1 MTTTSLLSA
10 AAVSAV
16 NLTRQLL
23 RDSDFCRRHR
33 RRPQD
38 FTRERQLTL
47 PRVIALLLQKTVR
60 SIQLHLQDFWAEL
73 SEAEAAVVPSSWCE
87 ARQKLRASAF
97 VELNERAVL
106 VPLYAPAGAPP
117 PLRRWH
123 ELRVVAFDSS
133 LLRLPQ
139 APALGKTFGWV
150 ECRNQQGE
158 VGRYPQAR
166 LSVLT
171 DVLNRIALHTLLVPW
186 QRGERD
192 LAAEQLAQ
200 LQADDVG
207 LLDRGYAAYELWA
220 QFIHRQRFFVCR
232 CPTSS
237 FKVVN
242 DLFAANE
249 AGRSVV
255 AKLQP
260 CAAQAAAIR
269 AAGLPMEIT
278 VRFVT
283 VRLRTGELEVL
294 ATSLLDET
302 RYPTSEFG
310 ALYHHRWGIETYYG
324 LLKGRLALEHF
335 SGLTVAAIEQD
346 VLATIFLSNLE
357 SVLTQPA
364 QAQLTE
370 RSQRCQHRQQVN
382 RAVSFHALKARVIA
396 LLLSAQ
402 PVEQVLEKLH
412 TLFVTQP
419 VARRPERQVP
429 RRQPSAWRSYHYQR
443 NLRKAVF

>member
-1 MTTTSLLSA
+1 
-10 AAVSAV
+10 
-16 NLTRQLL
+16 
-23 RDSDFCRRHR
+23 
-33 RRPQD
+33 
-38 FTRERQLTL
+38 
-47 PRVIALLLQKTVR
+47 
-60 SIQLHLQDFWAEL
+60 
-73 SEAEAAVVPSSWCE
+73 
-87 ARQKLRASAF
+87 
-97 VELNERAVL
+97 VL
-106 VPLYAPAGAPP
+106 APLYAPTGPPP

-123 ELRVVAFDSS
+123 GLRVVGFDSS

-139 APALGKTFGWV
+139 AQALGDAFGWV

-158 VGRYPQAR
+158 VGLYPQAR

-171 DVLNRIALHTLLVPW
+171 DVLNRVALHTWLGPW
-186 QRGERD
+186 ARGERD
-192 LAAEQLAQ
+192 VAAEQLAQ
-200 LQADDVG
+200 LRADDVG
-207 LLDRGYAAYELWA
+207 LLDRGYAAYQLWA
-220 QFIHRQRFFVCR
+220 QFIARERFFVCR

-242 DLFAANE
+242 DLFATNE

-269 AAGLPMEIT
+269 AAGLPMEIR

-283 VRLRTGELEVL
+283 VRLATGELEVL
-294 ATSLLDET
+294 ATNLLDEA
-302 RYPTSEFG
+302 RYPTREFG

-335 SGLTVAAIEQD
+335 SGETVHAIEQD

-370 RSQRCQHRQQVN
+370 RSQHCQHHQQVN
-382 RAVSFHALKARVIA
+382 RAVSFHALKACVIE

-402 PVEQVLEKLH
+402 PVEQVLEKLRV
-412 TLFVTQP
+412 LFVAHP
-419 VARRPERQVP
+419 VACRSERQVP
-429 RRQPSAWRSYHYQR
+429 RRPPSAWRSYHYQR
-443 NLRKAVF
+443 NTRKAVF